1 MEKLN
6 WRRVLLGGALAG
18 TVLIA
23 LTASSLFLSKQN
35 ELFTTLKSGTRGVAA
50 ILFVTFVFLF
60 LGTLMTFWYAAI
72 RPRFGPGPIT
82 AAIAGLAVWLVVV
95 SQFLKSVAIYQ
106 PDSNLPSGPMQPIL
120 YLAIIVAGT
129 EAGAWLYREA

>member
-23 LTASSLFLSKQN
+23 LTASTLFLSKQN
-35 ELFTTLKSGTRGVAA
+35 ELFTTLQSGTRGVAA
-50 ILFVTFVFLF
+50 ILFVMFVFLF

-106 PDSNLPSGPMQPIL
+106 PDSNLPPGPLQPIL

-129 EAGAWLYREA
+129 EAGAWLYKEA

>member
-6 WRRVLLGGALAG
+6 WRRVLLGGALTD

-23 LTASSLFLSKQN
+23 LTASTLFFSKQN
-35 ELFTTLKSGTRGVAA
+35 ELLTTLKSGTRGIAA

-72 RPRFGPGPIT
+72 RPRFGP
-82 AAIAGLAVWLVVV
+82 
-95 SQFLKSVAIYQ
+95 
-106 PDSNLPSGPMQPIL
+106 
-120 YLAIIVAGT
+120 
-129 EAGAWLYREA
+129 

>member
-23 LTASSLFLSKQN
+23 LTASTLFLSKQN
-35 ELFTTLKSGTRGVAA
+35 ELFTTLQSGTRGVAA
-50 ILFVTFVFLF
+50 ILFVMFVFLF

-82 AAIAGLAVWLVVV
+82 AAIAGLAVWLIVV

-129 EAGAWLYREA
+129 EAGAWLYKEA

>member
-1 MEKLN
+1 M
-6 WRRVLLGGALAG
+6 
-18 TVLIA
+18 
-23 LTASSLFLSKQN
+23 
-35 ELFTTLKSGTRGVAA
+35 
-50 ILFVTFVFLF
+50 FVFLF

-82 AAIAGLAVWLVVV
+82 AVIAGLAVWLVVV

-106 PDSNLPSGPMQPIL
+106 PDSNPPSGAMLPIL

-129 EAGAWLYREA
+129 EAGAWLYKEA

>member
-23 LTASSLFLSKQN
+23 LTASTLFLSKQN
-35 ELFTTLKSGTRGVAA
+35 ELFTTLKSGTRGAAA
-50 ILFVTFVFLF
+50 ILFSMFVFLF

-106 PDSNLPSGPMQPIL
+106 PDSNLPSGPMLPIL

-129 EAGAWLYREA
+129 EAGAWLYKEA